1 MKEILFTPASVLS
14 LLVQIDELQDKEIG
28 LTETVDN
35 NIQLQIGDS
44 TYEIIPDGAVDVE
57 TSESDLSEVSDAN
70 IKTYEELAD
79 DGEIELEDD
88 SVDLNTPVEG
98 GILKEIAKTLLVGGI
113 VRLGSKLLS
122 NDKDKR

>member
-1 MKEILFTPASVLS
+1 MNELLFTPASLLS

-28 LTETVDN
+28 LTQTVDN
-35 NIQLQIGDS
+35 NIQLQIGNS
-44 TYEIIPDGAVDVE
+44 TYEIIPDNAVDVT

-79 DGEIELEDD
+79 DGEVVLDD

-113 VRLGSKLLS
+113 VRLGTKLLS
-122 NDKDKR
+122 KDKR

>member
-1 MKEILFTPASVLS
+1 MKELLFTPASVLS

>member
-1 MKEILFTPASVLS
+1 MNELLFTPASLLS

-28 LTETVDN
+28 LTQTVDN

-44 TYEIIPDGAVDVE
+44 TYEIIPDNAVDV
-57 TSESDLSEVSDAN
+57 TTTESDLSEVSDAN

-79 DGEIELEDD
+79 DGEVVLDD

-113 VRLGSKLLS
+113 VRLGTKLLS
-122 NDKDKR
+122 KDKR